1 MGRRVVAD
9 GARRRAGA
17 RPDEVDVRGA
27 DAPRPREVLPP
38 AAVAQ
43 AFFTIAAAHAVRM
56 LRGGGGAPPA
66 QGSATQGRGFSTAE
80 PNVCASTA
88 SAVNDAS
95 VRFPPS
101 ARTSSR
107 PTDKTQP
114 KPAAAARWWQ
124 SFKTQFWP

>member
-56 LRGGGGAPPA
+56 LRGRRRPPGAGVRDAGPRLFNGRAERVRVDGFGRQRRQCAVPA
-66 QGSATQGRGFSTAE
+66 QREDLVQVHGQNPAEACGRRAL
-80 PNVCASTA
+80 V
-88 SAVNDAS
+88 AV
-95 VRFPPS
+95 V
-101 ARTSSR
+101 
-107 PTDKTQP
+107 
-114 KPAAAARWWQ
+114 
-124 SFKTQFWP
+124 